1 MSTSSTDSIQ
11 LNQPTWL
18 LIDTTGQGCHIGLTH
33 QGVCWTD
40 SDMQPQSHTKRVLP
54 MIESLLTQAKLSM
67 NEVQGIVYTKGP
79 GSFTGVRVGVSVVQG
94 LAFASSIPTLGVST
108 LMALA
113 WQGYCQTQQSNVG
126 AIIDA
131 RMAQI
136 YWAVYDFTQDAHVM
150 RVDCISSVEQVSEQP
165 MPRLVAGDVH
175 LLEKALVKGEIPSF
189 SAQPNVDIK
198 SLFSLVETGLKQ
210 QFLSWD
216 EGLALPIYL
225 RNDVAHL
232 PKK

>member
-1 MSTSSTDSIQ
+1 MSTSSTDRIQ
-11 LNQPTWL
+11 HNQPTWL
-18 LIDTTGQGCHIGLTH
+18 LIDTTSQGCHVGLTH
-33 QGVCWTD
+33 QGVCWTV
-40 SDMQPQSHTKRVLP
+40 SDMQPQSHTKRILP
-54 MIESLLTQAKLSM
+54 MIESLLAQAKLSIQD
-67 NEVQGIVYTKGP
+67 VQGIVYTKGP

-113 WQGYCQTQQSNVG
+113 WQGYCQTQQSYVG

-136 YWAVYDFTQDAHVM
+136 YWAVYDFTQGAKVM
-150 RVDCISSVEQVSEQP
+150 TADCISSVEQVTEQP
-165 MPRLVAGDVH
+165 MPILVAGDVH
-175 LLEKALVKGEIPSF
+175 LLENTLVKAEMPRF
-189 SAQPNVDIK
+189 SAQHSVDIK

-210 QFLSWD
+210 HFLIWD
-216 EGLALPIYL
+216 DELALPIYL

>member
-1 MSTSSTDSIQ
+1 MSKSSTDSIQ

-18 LIDTTGQGCHIGLTH
+18 LIDTTGQGCHIGLMH

-40 SDMQPQSHTKRVLP
+40 SDMQPQSHTKRILP
-54 MIESLLTQAKLSM
+54 MIESLLAQAKLSM
-67 NEVQGIVYTKGP
+67 LDVQGIVYTKGP

-113 WQGYCQTQQSNVG
+113 WQGYCQTHQPYVG

-131 RMAQI
+131 RMSQI
-136 YWAVYDFTQDAHVM
+136 YWAVYDFTQGAQVM
-150 RVDCISSVEQVSEQP
+150 MADSISTVEQSSEQP
-165 MPRLVAGDVH
+165 LPSVIAGDVH
-175 LLEKALVKGEIPSF
+175 LLENRLVKVEIPRF
-189 SAQPNVDIK
+189 SAQHRVDIN

-210 QFLSWD
+210 HFLSWD
-216 EGLALPIYL
+216 DELALPIYL

>member
-1 MSTSSTDSIQ
+1 
-11 LNQPTWL
+11 
-18 LIDTTGQGCHIGLTH
+18 
-33 QGVCWTD
+33 
-40 SDMQPQSHTKRVLP
+40 
-54 MIESLLTQAKLSM
+54 MIESLLTQAKLSIQD
-67 NEVQGIVYTKGP
+67 VQGIVYTKGP

-113 WQGYCQTQQSNVG
+113 WQGHCQTQQPSVG

-136 YWAVYDFTQDAHVM
+136 YWAVYDFAQGAKVM
-150 RVDCISSVEQVSEQP
+150 TADCISSVEQVSEQP
-165 MPRLVAGDVH
+165 MPILVAGDVH
-175 LLEKALVKGEIPSF
+175 LLENTLVKAEIPRF
-189 SAQPNVDIK
+189 SAQHSVDIK

-210 QFLSWD
+210 HFLIWD
-216 EGLALPIYL
+216 DELALPIYL

>member
-1 MSTSSTDSIQ
+1 
-11 LNQPTWL
+11 
-18 LIDTTGQGCHIGLTH
+18 
-33 QGVCWTD
+33 
-40 SDMQPQSHTKRVLP
+40 MQPQSHTKRILP
-54 MIESLLTQAKLSM
+54 MIEFLLTQAKLSIQD
-67 NEVQGIVYTKGP
+67 VQGIVYTKGP

-113 WQGYCQTQQSNVG
+113 WQGYCQTKQPKVG

-136 YWAVYDFTQDAHVM
+136 YWAVYDFTQGAKVM
-150 RVDCISSVEQVSEQP
+150 TADCISSVEQVSEQP
-165 MPRLVAGDVH
+165 MPILVAGDVH
-175 LLEKALVKGEIPSF
+175 LLENTLVKAEIPRF
-189 SAQPNVDIK
+189 SAQHSVDIK

-210 QFLSWD
+210 HFLIWD
-216 EGLALPIYL
+216 DELALPIYL

>member
-1 MSTSSTDSIQ
+1 MSTSSTDRIQ
-11 LNQPTWL
+11 HNQPTWL
-18 LIDTTGQGCHIGLTH
+18 LIDTTGQGCHVGLTH

-40 SDMQPQSHTKRVLP
+40 SDMQPQSHTKRILP
-54 MIESLLTQAKLSM
+54 MIESLLAQAKLSM
-67 NEVQGIVYTKGP
+67 QDVQGIVYTKGP

-113 WQGYCQTQQSNVG
+113 WQGYCQTQQSYVG

-136 YWAVYDFTQDAHVM
+136 YWAVYDFTQGAKVM
-150 RVDCISSVEQVSEQP
+150 TADCISSVEQVSEQP
-165 MPRLVAGDVH
+165 MPILVAGDVH
-175 LLEKALVKGEIPSF
+175 LLENMLVKAENPHF
-189 SAQPNVDIK
+189 SSQPNVDIK

-210 QFLSWD
+210 HFLSWD
-216 EGLALPIYL
+216 DELALPIYL

>member
-1 MSTSSTDSIQ
+1 MSSSDFSSLT
-11 LNQPTWL
+11 QPTWL
-18 LIDTTGQGCHIGLTH
+18 LIDTTGLGCHVGLTH
-33 QGVCWTD
+33 QGHYWLN
-40 SDMQPQSHTKRVLP
+40 SDMTPQSHTKRILP
-54 MIESLLTQAKLSM
+54 MIESLLIQSKLSM
-67 NEVQGIVYTKGP
+67 KEVQGIIYTKGP

-113 WQGYCQTQQSNVG
+113 WQGYGQTQQPNVG
-126 AIIDA
+126 VIIDA

-136 YWAVYDFTQDAHVM
+136 YWAVYDFTQGAQM
-150 RVDCISSVEQVSEQP
+150 ITADCISCVKQVSEQP

-175 LLEKALVKGEIPSF
+175 LLENTLVKGEIPSF
-189 SAQPNVDIK
+189 SAQPNVAIK

-216 EGLALPIYL
+216 ESLALPIYL

>member
-1 MSTSSTDSIQ
+1 
-11 LNQPTWL
+11 
-18 LIDTTGQGCHIGLTH
+18 
-33 QGVCWTD
+33 
-40 SDMQPQSHTKRVLP
+40 MQPQSHTKRILP
-54 MIESLLTQAKLSM
+54 MIESLLTQAKLSIQD
-67 NEVQGIVYTKGP
+67 VQGIVYTKGP

-113 WQGYCQTQQSNVG
+113 WQGHCQTQQPSVG

-136 YWAVYDFTQDAHVM
+136 YWAVYDFAQGAKVM
-150 RVDCISSVEQVSEQP
+150 TADCISSVEQVSEQP
-165 MPRLVAGDVH
+165 MPILVAGDVH
-175 LLEKALVKGEIPSF
+175 LLENTLVKAEIPRF
-189 SAQPNVDIK
+189 SAQHSVDIK

-210 QFLSWD
+210 HFLIWD
-216 EGLALPIYL
+216 DELALPIYL

>member
-1 MSTSSTDSIQ
+1 VSISSTDRIQ
-11 LNQPTWL
+11 HNQPTWL
-18 LIDTTGQGCHIGLTH
+18 LIDTTGQGCHVGLTH
-33 QGVCWTD
+33 HGFCWTD
-40 SDMQPQSHTKRVLP
+40 SDMQPQSHTKRILP
-54 MIESLLTQAKLSM
+54 MIESLLAQAKLSM
-67 NEVQGIVYTKGP
+67 QDVQGIIYTKGP

-113 WQGYCQTQQSNVG
+113 WQGYGQTQQPYVG

-136 YWAVYDFTQDAHVM
+136 YWAVYDFTQGAKVM
-150 RVDCISSVEQVSEQP
+150 TADCISSVEQLSEQP
-165 MPRLVAGDVH
+165 MPLLIAGDVH
-175 LLEKALVKGEIPSF
+175 LLENRHVKAGNILF
-189 SAQPNVDIK
+189 SAQLSVDIK

-210 QFLSWD
+210 HFLSWD
-216 EGLALPIYL
+216 EELALPIYL